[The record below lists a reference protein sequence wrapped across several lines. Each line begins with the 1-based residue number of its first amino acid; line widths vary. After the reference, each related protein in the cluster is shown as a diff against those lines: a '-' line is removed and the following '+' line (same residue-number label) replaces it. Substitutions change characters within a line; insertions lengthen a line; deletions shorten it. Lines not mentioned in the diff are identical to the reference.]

1 MTTVQLLLEIA
12 KYVIPALIVLLASYL
27 IVKKFLVNEI
37 ERKRLAIFQEGMDT
51 TLRLR
56 LQAYE
61 RLALFIERIHPRK
74 LITRVYEPGMTVR
87 DLQVA
92 LTQTIRMEFEHNLS
106 QQIYVSKQVWKTVAS
121 VHEQEMAM
129 INNIAS
135 QLNPEGSAKEL
146 HQNIIG
152 YVMSSEDE
160 IPVEIAL
167 EMINDEAKI
176 VLSQRG

>member
-1 MTTVQLLLEIA
+1 MNTVQILLEIA
-12 KYVIPALIVLLASYL
+12 KYTIPAIIVLLASYL
-27 IVKKFLVNEI
+27 IVKKFLVTET

-87 DLQVA
+87 DLQIA
-92 LTQTIRMEFEHNLS
+92 LSQSIRQEFEHNLS
-106 QQIYVSKQVWKTVAS
+106 QQIYVSTQVWKTVNS
-121 VHEQEMAM
+121 VQEQEMAM
-129 INNIAS
+129 INNIAA
-135 QLNPEGSAKEL
+135 QLPPENSAKEL
-146 HQNIIG
+146 HQQIIG
-152 YVMSSEDE
+152 YVMSTEDE
-160 IPVEIAL
+160 IPVDIAL
-167 EMINDEAKI
+167 EMINDEAKL